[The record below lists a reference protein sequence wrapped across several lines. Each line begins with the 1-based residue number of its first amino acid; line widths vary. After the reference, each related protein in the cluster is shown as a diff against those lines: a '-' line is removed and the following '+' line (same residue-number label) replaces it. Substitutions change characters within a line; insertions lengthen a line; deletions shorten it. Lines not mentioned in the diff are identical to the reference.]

1 MPNQHTVVQDIRDYI
16 ADNNMIAVC
25 NWSNVYD
32 SYVVIYKS
40 EYNNSWMLLRVNP
53 SRKTYRIRYL
63 KSVDINNAYDP
74 TYVVNTNL
82 CAIGGAYTFTPR
94 YFIEQELSAI
104 CARYSWPAFGN
115 PTNPAQHG
123 RWW

>member
-40 EYNNSWMLLRVNP
+40 EYSNSWMLQRVNP

-63 KSVDINNAYDP
+63 LSVDINNAYDP

-82 CAIGGAYTFTPR
+82 FAIEGAYTCTTR
-94 YFIEQELSAI
+94 YFIERELRTI
-104 CARYSWPAFGN
+104 CARYSLPAFGN

-123 RWW
+123 RW

>member
-16 ADNNMIAVC
+16 ADNNMMAVC

-40 EYNNSWMLLRVNP
+40 KYSNSWMLLRVNP
-53 SRKTYRIRYL
+53 SRKTYRILYL

-82 CAIGGAYTFTPR
+82 CAIDGAYTFTPR
-94 YFIEQELSAI
+94 YFIEQELRAI
-104 CARYSWPAFGN
+104 CARYSRPAFGN

-123 RWW
+123 RW

>member
-16 ADNNMIAVC
+16 ADNNMMAVC
-25 NWSNVYD
+25 SWSNVYD

-40 EYNNSWMLLRVNP
+40 KYSNNWMLLRVNP

-74 TYVVNTNL
+74 TYVVDTNL
-82 CAIGGAYTFTPR
+82 GAIDCATNSTVLT
-94 YFIEQELSAI
+94 IEQELRAI
-104 CARYSWPAFGN
+104 CARYSRPAFGN

-123 RWW
+123 RW

>member
-16 ADNNMIAVC
+16 ADNNMMAVC

-40 EYNNSWMLLRVNP
+40 EYSNSWMLLRVNP

-63 KSVDINNAYDP
+63 KSVDIQP
-74 TYVVNTNL
+74 TTTTYVVDTNL
-82 CAIGGAYTFTPR
+82 GAISGIYTFKPQ
-94 YFIEQELSAI
+94 YFIEQELRAI
-104 CARYSWPAFGN
+104 CARYSRPAFGN
-115 PTNPAQHG
+115 TTQPSTTRKVVN
-123 RWW
+123 

>member
-16 ADNNMIAVC
+16 ADNNMMAVC

-40 EYNNSWMLLRVNP
+40 KYSNSWMLLRVNP

-74 TYVVNTNL
+74 TYVVDTNL
-82 CAIGGAYTFTPR
+82 GAIDCATNSTVLT
-94 YFIEQELSAI
+94 IEQELRAI
-104 CARYSWPAFGN
+104 CARYSRAAFGN

-123 RWW
+123 RW

>member
-16 ADNNMIAVC
+16 ADNNMMAVC

-40 EYNNSWMLLRVNP
+40 KYSNSWMLLRVNP
-53 SRKTYRIRYL
+53 SRKTYRNRYL

-82 CAIGGAYTFTPR
+82 APINGAYTFKAS
-94 YFIEQELSAI
+94 YFIEQELRAI
-104 CARYSWPAFGN
+104 CARYSRQAFSSAKLGS
-115 PTNPAQHG
+115 
-123 RWW
+123 W

>member
-16 ADNNMIAVC
+16 ADNNMMAVC

-40 EYNNSWMLLRVNP
+40 EYSNSWMLLRVNP
-53 SRKTYRIRYL
+53 SRKTYRILYL

-82 CAIGGAYTFTPR
+82 GAINGIYTFKAS
-94 YFIEQELSAI
+94 YFIEQELRAI
-104 CARYSWPAFGN
+104 CARYSRQAFSSAKLGS
-115 PTNPAQHG
+115 
-123 RWW
+123 W

>member
-1 MPNQHTVVQDIRDYI
+1 MPNQYTVVQDIRDYI
-16 ADNNMIAVC
+16 ADNNMMAVC

-32 SYVVIYKS
+32 SYVVICKS
-40 EYNNSWMLLRVNP
+40 KYSNSWMLLRVNP

-74 TYVVNTNL
+74 TYVVDTNL
-82 CAIGGAYTFTPR
+82 CAIDCATNSTVLT
-94 YFIEQELSAI
+94 IEQELRAI
-104 CARYSWPAFGN
+104 CARYSRPAFGN

-123 RWW
+123 RW

>member
-1 MPNQHTVVQDIRDYI
+1 MPNQHTVVQRIRDYI
-16 ADNNMIAVC
+16 ADHNMMAVC

-40 EYNNSWMLLRVNP
+40 KYSNRWILLRVNP

-63 KSVDINNAYDP
+63 KSADINDAYDP

-82 CAIGGAYTFTPR
+82 VAIYGAYTHTPR
-94 YFIEQELSAI
+94 YFIEQELRAI
-104 CARYSWPAFGN
+104 CAKYTRPAFAHS
-115 PTNPAQHG
+115 PARLG
-123 RWW
+123 RW